1 LAAGDGGRFGIV
13 RLRKRVG
20 VMTTLE
26 QQAALRRTL
35 QREGVDDRRVLD
47 AIQATRRDLFVP
59 TEYRDRAYHD
69 NALPIGSGQTISQPY
84 MVALMTQELRL
95 RGEEIVL
102 EIGTGSGYQAAVL
115 AQLCRKV
122 VTIERLRELS
132 DAAQSTLADLGY
144 TNIDFWVG
152 DGTLGCPSRAPFD
165 GIIVTAAAPVLPS
178 PLYNQLKPD
187 GRLVIPVGDSSA
199 QTLTVVTRQATGPQ
213 VRNVCGC
220 RFVKLI
226 GEAGWPPE

>member
-1 LAAGDGGRFGIV
+1 
-13 RLRKRVG
+13 
-20 VMTTLE
+20 MTTLE

-35 QREGVDDRRVLD
+35 ERESIYDRRVLD
-47 AIQATRRDLFVP
+47 AIHATRRDLFVP
-59 TEYRDRAYHD
+59 TEYRDRAYND

-84 MVALMTQELRL
+84 MVALMTQELGL

-115 AQLCRKV
+115 AQLCQKV

-132 DAAQSTLADLGY
+132 EAAQSTLAELGY

-165 GIIVTAAAPVLPS
+165 GIIVTAAAPEVPS
-178 PLYNQLKPD
+178 PLFDQLKPG
-187 GRLVIPVGDSSA
+187 GRLVIPVGDGSA
-199 QTLTVVTRQATGPQ
+199 QTLTVVTRQATGPL